1 MRILH
6 LASFNGN
13 IGDNLNHSG
22 LYRSIEKE
30 FGVKNFSVHEEEI
43 REYFW
48 KKKQF
53 DKGII
58 KKFNLFDLIII
69 GGGNFFE
76 LWVENSRTGTSIDI
90 PIEYLNKIKTPIAF
104 FSLGV
109 DIHQGYTKKTK
120 ENFFKFL
127 KYISTK
133 PNYFV
138 SIRND
143 GALKN
148 LNELYGDYF
157 DRKVL
162 VIPDSGIK
170 IKEIELNSVKS
181 KSKLIGI
188 NLAGDMIDRRFE
200 NLNNFIK
207 SFVNFIKFIVYIEN
221 KNILFLPHII
231 KDYEIIFMILN
242 KLPEDIKRK
251 NILIGPYENGYSG
264 MKNIFGLYKNC
275 EIILANRF
283 HSNLASIG
291 LGKRTIGLFNYPQIK
306 NLYKELC
313 LDNYL
318 IDLNDENLYENLKK
332 FYLELSSNPSKH
344 TKIFK
349 DVTKKT
355 CYLHNKGMEHLH
367 NWIKLNVL

>member
-6 LASFNGN
+6 FASFTGN

-22 LYRSIEKE
+22 LYRSLEKE
-30 FGVKNFSVHEEEI
+30 FGPANFSIHEEEI

-48 KKKQF
+48 GIKKF
-53 DKGII
+53 DQRII
-58 KKFNLFDLIII
+58 KKFNSFDLIII

-90 PIEYLNKIKTPIAF
+90 PIEYLKKIKTPIAF

-109 DIHQGYTKKTK
+109 DIHQGFTKKTK

-127 KYISTK
+127 EYITTK

-148 LNELYGDYF
+148 LNELFGHHF
-157 DRKVL
+157 DKKVF

-170 IKEIELNSVKS
+170 IRETRLNFVKT

-188 NLAGDMIDRRFE
+188 NLAGDMIDRRFQ
-200 NLNNFIK
+200 NLNNSIN
-207 SFVNFIKFIVYIEN
+207 SIINFIKFIIYTES

-231 KDYEIIFMILN
+231 KDYEILFMILN
-242 KLPEDIKRK
+242 KLPEDIRRK
-251 NILIGPYENGYSG
+251 NILIGPYENGYTG
-264 MKNIFGLYKNC
+264 MKNIFGLYEKC

-291 LGKRTIGLFNYPQIK
+291 LGKPTIGLYNYPQIQ
-306 NLYKELC
+306 NLFEELS
-313 LDNYL
+313 LENFL
-318 IDLNDENLYENLKK
+318 IDLNDENLFQNLRKVY
-332 FYLELSSNPSKH
+332 FELSSQPEKYVKLFN
-344 TKIFK
+344 
-349 DVTKKT
+349 DVTSKT
-355 CYLHNKGMEHLH
+355 SYQHNKAMKHLH
-367 NWIKLNVL
+367 NWIKLNV